1 VIWDDPENRARGR
14 VGAAL
19 RRLGHAVV
27 GRHATVD
34 HLERVADVLNG
45 LSDGLEPGQERRRE
59 PTTFGAQFHPQP
71 LDGSMSAGFPDR
83 PFSGP
88 SSPWGLDMTV
98 TEEGGEAVA
107 RFTLGASHEGAPGRG
122 HGGITAAAFDD
133 VLGFVLNIEHV
144 PAYTGELAVRY
155 VRPAPLHRPLE
166 MRARLD
172 RHEGRKLYVTGDL
185 WDGEIEI
192 ARATGL
198 FIVPREWKELVA
210 DADQ

>member
-1 VIWDDPENRARGR
+1 MRWDDPDNRARGR

-27 GRHATVD
+27 GRHASVE

-45 LSDGLEPGQERRRE
+45 LADELEPGERRSRE
-59 PTTFGAQFHPQP
+59 PTAFGAQFHAQP
-71 LDGSMSAGFPDR
+71 LDGSLSAGFPDR

-98 TEEGGEAVA
+98 TEEDGEAVA

-133 VLGFVLNIEHV
+133 VLGFVLNLERV
-144 PAYTGELAVRY
+144 AAYTGELTVRY
-155 VRPAPLHRPLE
+155 LQPAPLHRPLV

-172 RHEGRKLYVTGDL
+172 RREGRKLFITGDL
-185 WDGEIEI
+185 WDADTEI

-198 FIVPREWKELVA
+198 FIVPKQFLEAFGA
-210 DADQ
+210 DA